1 MALPL
6 LEKQSHNFIRI
17 GGCNSCHAQ
26 DLVSAAAG
34 IARDRGIPG
43 PAEIPQLPQSMM
55 ASPDRLMDLNIVGV
69 TSVAWELFDFGMNKI
84 PKSDYTDAV
93 VRHIKAMQTPAGN
106 WSTNESRRPPMAAG
120 DFQAAALSI
129 YSLKRYAQESDKA
142 SADAVIAKAV
152 KWLESAKPATTQD
165 RAFHALGLAWG
176 NAAPASIAAAARALA
191 ALQRRM
197 GDGTNFRRW
206 RRTPMPRVR
215 RSMR

>member
-1 MALPL
+1 MR
-6 LEKQSHNFIRI
+6 RI
-17 GGCNSCHAQ
+17 SSRRPPESRAT
-26 DLVSAAAG
+26 AAF
-34 IARDRGIPG
+34 PG

-129 YSLKRYAQESDKA
+129 YSLKQYAQDSDKA
-142 SADAVIAKAV
+142 SADAVVAKAV
-152 KWLESAKPATTQD
+152 KWLESAKAHDHAGSRVP
-165 RAFHALGLAWG
+165 RARPRMGQCGARHHSRG
-176 NAAPASIAAAARALA
+176 AARL
-191 ALQRRM
+191 RHRSGRM
-197 GDGTNFRRW
+197 ADGTNFRKW
-206 RRTPMPRVR
+206 RRTRMPRVR
-215 RSMR
+215 RSTR